1 MLLLMQAA
9 EAPVEAETETGSEDI
24 EERSLE
30 VEEPQEENAEEL
42 EVGNLLKVVND
53 RDTLW

>member
-1 MLLLMQAA
+1 MLLLLQAA

-24 EERSLE
+24 EEQSLE

-53 RDTLW
+53 RVTLW

>member
-1 MLLLMQAA
+1 MLLLLQAA

-24 EERSLE
+24 DERSLE